1 MNKMTV
7 SKMIFGAVLLLFTAC
22 TQDELAEQ
30 GTALPDGEY
39 PLQIGSVS
47 ITAEASEEPWTRV
60 TENEDGTV
68 GEWEWDGMEKFAVRL
83 GDETAVYTLNP
94 DHTMTADPLLEEHRP
109 RHGHCLV
116 PRYGWR
122 IVPRRPR

>member
-1 MNKMTV
+1 MAA
-7 SKMIFGAVLLLFTAC
+7 ILFTAC

-60 TENEDGTV
+60 TEKPDGSGSVFQDEDRIGVRIAGSEETGIYRIKVDDARTAFRSWVCGLFRFGHDHV
-68 GEWEWDGMEKFAVRL
+68 GAAQ
-83 GDETAVYTLNP
+83 ET
-94 DHTMTADPLLEEHRP
+94 RC
-109 RHGHCLV
+109 G
-116 PRYGWR
+116 GS
-122 IVPRRPR
+122 